1 MNTDEDRQRESKRIL
16 AHMQAQTEGG
26 TMAAVQRTAKRGRD
40 HFAATDANEAD
51 PIEIWG
57 TRIGRGIS
65 LIVIVGMLTYIGLLI
80 LGG

>member
-1 MNTDEDRQRESKRIL
+1 MNMDEDRLRESQRIL

-26 TMAAVQRTAKRGRD
+26 AMAAVQRTAKRGRA
-40 HFAATDANEAD
+40 HFAATDADDAD

-65 LIVIVGMLTYIGLLI
+65 LILCLGLLAYMGW
-80 LGG
+80 LVLAG